1 MGWAIFGLVYYG
13 LMFHTTPEM
22 AFGDGK
28 ELDRL
33 ETAMEAAG
41 LAWWWMELP
50 SGGIFFSPNK
60 ARMLGREKEN
70 FFHYNDFV
78 KLVHE
83 DDQERIMQDM
93 TNLMEG
99 KASVYETTYRILA
112 SDGSYRQFYD
122 KGRIVARNASELEI
136 AGIVFDITDIDITKI
151 AKFSAQ
157 KIHKSSITTKKK

>member
-1 MGWAIFGLVYYG
+1 
-13 LMFHTTPEM
+13 M

-33 ETAMEAAG
+33 ETALEAAG

-50 SGGIFFSPNK
+50 SGGIFYSPNK
-60 ARMLGREKEN
+60 ARMIGREKEN

-83 DDQERIMQDM
+83 DDQERIMDDM
-93 TNLMEG
+93 MNLIKG
-99 KASVYETTYRILA
+99 KADKYETTYRILA
-112 SDGSYRQFYD
+112 SDGTYRQFYD
-122 KGRIVARNASELEI
+122 KGRIVAKKNGETEI
-136 AGIVFDITDIDITKI
+136 AGIVFDITDIDFSMI

-157 KIHKSSITTKKK
+157 KLHKRAATKKR